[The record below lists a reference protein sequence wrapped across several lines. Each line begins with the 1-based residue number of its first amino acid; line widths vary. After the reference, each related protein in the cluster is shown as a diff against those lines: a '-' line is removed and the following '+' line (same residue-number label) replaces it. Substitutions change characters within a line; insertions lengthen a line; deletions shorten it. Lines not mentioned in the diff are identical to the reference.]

1 MNYSD
6 GQKEGNKMVK
16 GTFSFELLDKYPPEI
31 VIRKA
36 LKQIEEATNGY
47 VVGAIENY
55 EGPIKSYTKQVGL
68 AAALKTMQST
78 SETITVDI
86 QEKLGDQDEKDH
98 KYEVYLIA
106 RGLEHYKYRMMFVN
120 YGTVSYPVMIVM
132 NEELSIEY
140 NGKRNY
146 TYTVNSMKELE
157 DMINKVIDSDIIV
170 WLVQNLI
177 NESLRQENKEKMST
191 ENELSD

>member
-1 MNYSD
+1 M
-6 GQKEGNKMVK
+6 KK

-31 VIRKA
+31 VIGNA

-47 VVGAIENY
+47 VVGTIKDY
-55 EGPIKSYTKQVGL
+55 EGPISSYSKSVGIV
-68 AAALKTMQST
+68 AALKTMQST

-86 QEKLGDQDEKDH
+86 QEKLGEQDEKNY
-98 KYEVYLIA
+98 KYEVYLTA

-146 TYTVNSMKELE
+146 TYLVNSMKELE
-157 DMINKVIDSDIIV
+157 DMINKVIDSNIIV
-170 WLVQNLI
+170 SLVQNLI
-177 NESLRQENKEKMST
+177 NESLRQENKEEMYP
-191 ENELSD
+191 ENESSDQM